1 MNHSLSCPLSGVA
14 EVNDERLR
22 VPHSFM
28 KNSNDIGIECVQ
40 TSYYP
45 FSVVAFKANI
55 LGLIPRR
62 VATDLKR

>member
-1 MNHSLSCPLSGVA
+1 
-14 EVNDERLR
+14 VNEGRLY

-45 FSVVAFKANI
+45 FSVVAFKENI

>member
-1 MNHSLSCPLSGVA
+1 
-14 EVNDERLR
+14 VNEGRLC

-45 FSVVAFKANI
+45 FSVVAFKENI